1 MNPALAT
8 AHDAYL
14 LACVAGTVA
23 LLLLLVGRLRLHAAL
38 GLSVAALALGAVAGI
53 PLEKVP
59 VAFTAGAGAATDR
72 PSAACSRIL
81 PTRSSRS
88 ATVPATQASRYP
100 SWEVAWAVARAGFT
114 GRL

>member
-1 MNPALAT
+1 VNPAAAT

-38 GLSVAALALGAVAGI
+38 GLSVAAVALGAAAGI

-59 VAFTAGAGAATDR
+59 LAFTAG
-72 PSAACSRIL
+72 
-81 PTRSSRS
+81 
-88 ATVPATQASRYP
+88 PAR
-100 SWEVAWAVARAGFT
+100 
-114 GRL
+114 